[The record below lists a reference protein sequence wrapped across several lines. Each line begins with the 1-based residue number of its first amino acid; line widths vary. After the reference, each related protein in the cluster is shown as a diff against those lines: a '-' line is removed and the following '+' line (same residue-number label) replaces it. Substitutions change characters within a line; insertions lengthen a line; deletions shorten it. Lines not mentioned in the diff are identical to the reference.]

1 MDPANR
7 MKENTE
13 PNNSAMVCPPTIA
26 RSRAVAPLGLMKMP
40 TTLEPN
46 PAAMA
51 ADDRDLTNS
60 KIIAMATKA
69 KNACKKYCLYLW
81 RNLGFSK

>member
-1 MDPANR
+1 
-7 MKENTE
+7 
-13 PNNSAMVCPPTIA
+13 
-26 RSRAVAPLGLMKMP
+26 KMP

-51 ADDRDLTNS
+51 ADDGDSTNN
-60 KIIAMATKA
+60 KMIAMATKA

-81 RNLGFSK
+81 RNLESSK